1 MGWNMGRFGP
11 ARVSSSDTLCP
22 CNPGIQSHP
31 LSYRKRITIECL
43 VKCIAV
49 CIAKARSAVPS
60 GGMLVYIISPYGA
73 VYLLHWV
80 QTARSSCSGEENIM
94 WSFEDTRF
102 QYCNALHMCLVGQ
115 SYVMPPLLK
124 KICDPREMVCSS
136 TSRNVSVP
144 VEAAR
149 QWRGDWWFPV

>member
-1 MGWNMGRFGP
+1 MEYGAVW
-11 ARVSSSDTLCP
+11 TCP
-22 CNPGIQSHP
+22 CFLLRHTLPMQPRHSIPPTFISKKN
-31 LSYRKRITIECL
+31 TIKCL

-49 CIAKARSAVPS
+49 CIARKARSAVPS

-102 QYCNALHMCLVGQ
+102 QYYNALYMCLVGQ
-115 SYVMPPLLK
+115 SHVMPPLLK
-124 KICDPREMVCSS
+124 KYAIHERWFVAVQVGMSPY
-136 TSRNVSVP
+136 
-144 VEAAR
+144 
-149 QWRGDWWFPV
+149 QWRGIEAVCR